1 MRSTPPE
8 ERRHAIG
15 IEMEQRWLDA
25 VRPSLV
31 ADHAQT
37 THTRQPSLFAGGRVR

>member
-1 MRSTPPE
+1 MRSTPPD

-25 VRPSLV
+25 VRPSLI
-31 ADHAQT
+31 ADHGAEV
-37 THTRQPSLFAGGRVR
+37 RKGQPSLFKS